1 MLIERA
7 YAVGELAAPV
17 KDLLNKLAVQII
29 NPLVSLA
36 FGVAML
42 YFLYGVYRYIDNA
55 ASDKRK
61 ESEEHLIYG
70 VLGLTIMVCVWGIL
84 QFICNNVACQ

>member
-7 YAVGELAAPV
+7 YAVGELADPV

-29 NPLVSLA
+29 SPIVSLM

-42 YFLYGVYRYIDNA
+42 YFLYGVYLYIVDA
-55 ASDKRK
+55 GTDKRK
-61 ESEEHLIYG
+61 EREMHLIFG
-70 VLGLTIMVCVWGIL
+70 VIGLTIMVCVWGIL
-84 QFICNNVACQ
+84 QFVCNNVACQ